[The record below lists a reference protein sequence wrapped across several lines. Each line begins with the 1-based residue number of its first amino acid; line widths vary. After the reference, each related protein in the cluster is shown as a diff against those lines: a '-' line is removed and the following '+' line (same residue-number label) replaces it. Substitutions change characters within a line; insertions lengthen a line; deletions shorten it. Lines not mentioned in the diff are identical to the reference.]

1 MSVRSRMAN
10 GAGTAMVEPERPVLA
25 RDAVKYVGQPVV
37 AVVADDEAAALDA
50 VEAISVDYDDLPVVL
65 DLEAAVSGG
74 APPLWEQAPGNVG
87 IDWHKG
93 NPAETARAFA
103 EAAHVVE
110 LTVRHPRIAVAPV
123 ESRGCVGA
131 FAGDTT

>member
-1 MSVRSRMAN
+1 MRISDWSSDVCSSD
-10 GAGTAMVEPERPVLA
+10 L
-25 RDAVKYVGQPVV
+25 PVV

-93 NPAETARAFA
+93 NPAETERAFA

-123 ESRGCVGA
+123 ETRGCVGEIGRA
-131 FAGDTT
+131 HV